1 MPRQPTTIDAL
12 PNTVSSYINL
22 LKSPMDK
29 PTTATIDD
37 CHIENNNNDPSDA
50 AAADDD
56 DNSYASFSSEE
67 DYC

>member
-1 MPRQPTTIDAL
+1 MPRQPPATDTDAL
-12 PNTVSSYINL
+12 PYTISSYNNL

-37 CHIENNNNDPSDA
+37 CNIENNNNDPPD
-50 AAADDD
+50 AADDD
-56 DNSYASFSSEE
+56 DDSYASFSSEE

>member
-1 MPRQPTTIDAL
+1 MPRQPPAIDAL

-37 CHIENNNNDPSDA
+37 CNIENNNNDPPDA

-56 DNSYASFSSEE
+56 DSCASFSSEE